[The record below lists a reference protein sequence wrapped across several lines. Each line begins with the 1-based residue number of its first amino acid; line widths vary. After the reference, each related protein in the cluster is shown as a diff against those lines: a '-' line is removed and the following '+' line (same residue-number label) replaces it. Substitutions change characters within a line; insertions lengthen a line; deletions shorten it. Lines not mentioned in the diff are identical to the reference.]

1 MVAIPD
7 LVAKSANHLMNR
19 LSLTQAHNLDDWRPR
34 GGASYRGNGHEKSV
48 CEKKTFLSFSFFLF
62 TTQNAVSEQLYYEG
76 RYVHEHH
83 ARTVLQGWT
92 RASGMMAIDPLVLSE
107 AKNVG
112 GDGRFRSL
120 ESE

>member
-1 MVAIPD
+1 VTSGGCHITGVMV
-7 LVAKSANHLMNR
+7 
-19 LSLTQAHNLDDWRPR
+19 T
-34 GGASYRGNGHEKSV
+34 
-48 CEKKTFLSFSFFLF
+48 TFLFFSFHK
-62 TTQNAVSEQLYYEG
+62 TQNALIEQLYYEG

-107 AKNVG
+107 AKKVG